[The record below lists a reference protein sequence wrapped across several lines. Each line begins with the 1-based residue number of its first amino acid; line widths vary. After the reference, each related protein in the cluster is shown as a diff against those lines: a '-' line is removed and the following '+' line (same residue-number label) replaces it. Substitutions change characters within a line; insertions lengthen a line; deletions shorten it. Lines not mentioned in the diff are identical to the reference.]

1 MPSKKTLELKEFSLE
16 DLKSELQDTET
27 QYQKMKFD
35 HATKGLE
42 NPLALREVRRDLA
55 RLNTEYRK
63 REIEGLDDAAIAKRS
78 KIRAR
83 RRSNRK

>member
-1 MPSKKTLELKEFSLE
+1 MPSKKTLELRDFSLE
-16 DLKSELQDTET
+16 DLVSEIAETET

-35 HATKGLE
+35 HAIKGLD

-55 RLNTEYRK
+55 RLKTEARR
-63 REIEGLDDAAIAKRS
+63 REVEAMDEQAIAKRS

-83 RRSNRK
+83 RAKS

>member
-1 MPSKKTLELKEFSLE
+1 MPSKKSLELKEFTLE
-16 DLKSELQDTET
+16 DLRSELLETES

-55 RLNTEYRK
+55 RINTEIRS
-63 REIEGLDDAAIAKRS
+63 RELESLDQKAWEGRS
-78 KIRAR
+78 KIRQR
-83 RRSNRK
+83 RRQKSK